1 MGIFV
6 GWISKG
12 AAQAGTNPL
21 RLSSAVAARVTARN
35 AFVKLAA
42 QLRGNSRLYFL
53 DVAAFAISAASA
65 VILQNSSGS
74 LATIAYEAAAFA
86 LIAAT
91 CGALLLPFSRIY
103 RIDARSFSLRHLK
116 AVLRAAT
123 VTILAAATMLLAFRI
138 AEPASTFIVQFLVAV
153 PALCATRIASRRSE
167 LHQKRPI
174 KEDDPRLPVLM
185 IGSGATCDLFLRSL
199 MQPDARYRAIGIV
212 DDARG
217 REQLY
222 FHGALILGSV
232 REPDLVIVSLS
243 ECERPRRIF
252 LTAPLTHFDSE
263 GIEAILGWA
272 ARQSIPVS
280 RLPELGETD
289 AFGADWQSKTQ
300 GTINPDEI
308 LNRPQQVV
316 ERSLLHRMIKGRRV
330 LVTGAGGSIGS
341 ELARQIASFQPA
353 ELALID
359 SSEFNAYSIDMDL
372 HRDFPEV
379 QRRVYVASIRDS
391 NRLDEIFKA
400 HMPELVFNAA
410 ALKHVP
416 MVERDPCEGVLT
428 NVIGACNVADAARAV
443 GAIATVQISTDKAVN
458 TTNVMGAT
466 KRVAE
471 FYCQAQDRITLETQE
486 RTRFFVVRFG
496 NVLGSSGSL
505 IPLFQRQI
513 AAGGPLTVTDARMER
528 YFMTISE
535 AVQLTLLAA
544 AQGLERRSTLGE
556 ILVLDMG
563 KPVKIIDLAR
573 RMIRLA
579 GLQPDKDIRIDIIG
593 LRPGE
598 KLFEELFDAEEEIRE
613 GIVPGLHSA
622 VPAAGVPIARLRAA
636 MLRLE
641 KAALACDEAGVR
653 HYLSEL
659 VPGYATPHDCD
670 EVPTLATPKLPVP
683 EMKVPRPPALTY
695 TTVGV

>member
-1 MGIFV
+1 MGIY
-6 GWISKG
+6 GEWIPKFIAEGG
-12 AAQAGTNPL
+12 ADSL
-21 RLSSAVAARVTARN
+21 RLSNAAVARLTARN
-35 AFVKLAA
+35 AFLKLAA
-42 QLRGNSRLYFL
+42 QLRGNLRLYLL

-74 LATIAYEAAAFA
+74 LATIAYEAAPFA
-86 LIAAT
+86 LFAAT
-91 CGALLLPFSRIY
+91 CGVLLLPFSMIY
-103 RIDARSFSLRHLK
+103 SIDARSFSLRDLK
-116 AVLRAAT
+116 AVLRAVIA
-123 VTILAAATMLLAFRI
+123 TILATATMLLVFGI
-138 AEPASTFIVQFLVAV
+138 LVPASTFLVQFLIAIPTICAV
-153 PALCATRIASRRSE
+153 RIAARRNE
-167 LHQKRPI
+167 LHHKRPI
-174 KEDDPRLPVLM
+174 NEDDIRLPVLM
-185 IGSGATCDLFLRSL
+185 IGSGATCDLFMRSL
-199 MQPDARYRAIGIV
+199 MQPDAHYRAVGIV

-232 REPDLVIVSLS
+232 REPDLVIESLRK
-243 ECERPRRIF
+243 CERPRRIF

-263 GIEAILGWA
+263 GIEAILRWA
-272 ARQSIPVS
+272 ARQSISVS
-280 RLPELGETD
+280 RLPDLGETD
-289 AFGADWQSKTQ
+289 AFGADWLSNKQC
-300 GTINPDEI
+300 TINPDDI

-316 ERSLLHRMIKGRRV
+316 EKSLLRNMIKGRRV

-359 SSEFNAYSIDMDL
+359 SSEFNAYSVDLDL

-379 QRRVYVASIRDS
+379 QRRIYVASIRNV

-428 NVIGACNVADAARAV
+428 NVIGARNVADAARAS
-443 GAIATVQISTDKAVN
+443 GAIAMVQISTDKAVN

-471 FYCQAQDRITLETQE
+471 FYCQAQDRITLETDQ
-486 RTRFFVVRFG
+486 RTHFFVVRFG

-528 YFMTISE
+528 YFMTIGE

-563 KPVKIIDLAR
+563 KPVKIIDLAH

-579 GLQPDKDIRIDIIG
+579 GLQPGKDVQIDIIG

-598 KLFEELFDAEEEIRE
+598 KLFEELFDAEEEMRE

-641 KAALACDEAGVR
+641 KAALACNEAEVR
-653 HYLSEL
+653 HCLSEL
-659 VPGYATPHDCD
+659 VPGYTTLQDCD
-670 EVPTLATPKLPVP
+670 KMPTLATLKLPLL
-683 EMKVPRPPALTY
+683 EMKVRRPPNPTY
-695 TTVGV
+695 TTAGV

>member
-1 MGIFV
+1 MGVFL
-6 GWISKG
+6 WWTDPPRFIS
-12 AAQAGTNPL
+12 AFEA
-21 RLSSAVAARVTARN
+21 RLSERN
-35 AFVKLAA
+35 ALSKVAA
-42 QLRGNSRLYFL
+42 QLRGNWRLYL
-53 DVAAFAISAASA
+53 MDVTAFAVSAALA
-65 VILQNSSGS
+65 MLLQNSPS
-74 LATIAYEAAAFA
+74 LIAPIDYKIGPFV
-86 LIAAT
+86 LIAAI
-91 CGALLLPFSRIY
+91 CSAVLLPFSRIY
-103 RIDARSFSLRHLK
+103 RLDARSFSLRDLT
-116 AVLRAAT
+116 AVLCAAT
-123 VTILAAATMLLAFRI
+123 AAIVVAATMLFALGI
-138 AEPASTFIVQFLVAV
+138 MQPASTFIVHFLVAV
-153 PALCATRIASRRSE
+153 PALCATRIAARRRE
-167 LHQKRPI
+167 LHQKRLT

-232 REPDLVIVSLS
+232 REPGLVIKSLS

-252 LTAPLTHFDSE
+252 LTAPLTHFDSD
-263 GIEAILGWA
+263 GIEAILEWA

-280 RLPELGETD
+280 RLPDLGETD
-289 AFGADWQSKTQ
+289 AFGAGWQSKT
-300 GTINPDEI
+300 GDTINPDEI

-316 ERSLLHRMIKGRRV
+316 ERSLLRNMIKGRRV

-353 ELALID
+353 ELALIY

-372 HRDFPEV
+372 HRDFPDV
-379 QRRVYVASIRDS
+379 QRRVYVASIRDAH
-391 NRLDEIFKA
+391 RLDEIFKA

-428 NVIGACNVADAARAV
+428 NVIGARNVADCARAV

-471 FYCQAQDRITLETQE
+471 FYCQAQERITLETQE

-528 YFMTISE
+528 YFMTIGE

-544 AQGLERRSTLGE
+544 AQGLERRSALGE

-579 GLQPDKDIRIDIIG
+579 GLRPGKDIRIDIIG
-593 LRPGE
+593 RRPGE
-598 KLFEELFDAEEEIRE
+598 KLFEELFDAEEEMRE
-613 GIVPGLHSA
+613 SIVPGLHSA
-622 VPAAGVPIARLRAA
+622 VPAGVPIARLRAA
-636 MLRLE
+636 ILQLE
-641 KAALACDEAGVR
+641 KAAIACDEAEVR
-653 HYLSEL
+653 RGLSEL
-659 VPGYATPHDCD
+659 VPGYAASHCCD
-670 EVPTLATPKLPVP
+670 EVPTCATPK
-683 EMKVPRPPALTY
+683 PRKPKMTTPLPPARVYSTA
-695 TTVGV
+695 GV